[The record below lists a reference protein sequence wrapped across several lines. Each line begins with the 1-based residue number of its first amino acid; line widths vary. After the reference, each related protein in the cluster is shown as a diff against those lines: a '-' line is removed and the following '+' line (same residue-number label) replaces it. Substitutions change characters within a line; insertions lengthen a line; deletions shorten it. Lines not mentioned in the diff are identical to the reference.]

1 MAAPFIA
8 LIFADAALKGSR
20 EPPAQRL
27 VRFTLHRLNTH
38 WAASHSFTRARCA
51 GVGTTPAQQPAGCSL
66 SKSSQRVGTAT
77 PASDD
82 DSPSAVGRGCR

>member
-27 VRFTLHRLNTH
+27 VRFTLHRLNTGR
-38 WAASHSFTRARCA
+38 ASTRARL
-51 GVGTTPAQQPAGCSL
+51 GGFSL
-66 SKSSQRVGTAT
+66 LHARSVRRCRYHTRAAT
-77 PASDD
+77 
-82 DSPSAVGRGCR
+82 RWM